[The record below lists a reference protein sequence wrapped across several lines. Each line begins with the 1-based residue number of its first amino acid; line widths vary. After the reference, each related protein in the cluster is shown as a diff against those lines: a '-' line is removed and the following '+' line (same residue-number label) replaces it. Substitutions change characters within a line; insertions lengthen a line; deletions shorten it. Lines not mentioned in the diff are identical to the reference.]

1 MSNFSFFSTPLASV
15 PAHPCPWPSRFSAPR
30 SAFSSFRS
38 AFPSLHPM
46 FPVPLVP
53 PFPSLLPSFCP
64 FFPCFRS
71 PSSSFLF
78 RGVCAR
84 RFSRRGP
91 APFLPFP
98 CLLSR
103 ALNNKMVSC
112 LDSCHLNLRNCIFLQ
127 KSSEN
132 ILPVRKKSVP
142 LHSLSGKNPGC
153 TQKNEFFERLRTSK
167 QGSNAARVPVS
178 GDEICGS

>member
-1 MSNFSFFSTPLASV
+1 MRTLNPES
-15 PAHPCPWPSRFSAPR
+15 AHSQYHDCALTAPR
-30 SAFSSFRS
+30 LRTHASAFSIPPPVFPPLRS
-38 AFPSLHPM
+38 V
-46 FPVPLVP
+46 FPVPLV
-53 PFPSLLPSFCP
+53 LLP
-64 FFPCFRS
+64 FRC
-71 PSSSFLF
+71 
-78 RGVCAR
+78 VCAR

-91 APFLPFP
+91 APFRTFS

-103 ALNNKMVSC
+103 ARNNKMVSC
-112 LDSCHLNLRNCIFLQ
+112 LDSCHLNVRNCIFLQ

-167 QGSNAARVPVS
+167 QGSNAASVSVS
-178 GDEICGS
+178 GDESCGS